1 MRALGFGLAGVMAPM
16 LLFVAVALAM
26 EVPWQ
31 VLALA
36 AMAVTGAGALGL
48 AVWWLGD
55 RRRRE

>member
-36 AMAVTGAGALGL
+36 AMAVTGAGALAL
-48 AVWWLGD
+48 AFWWLGE
-55 RRRRE
+55 RRRD